1 MTCGLDM
8 HVSMFWVK
16 LDNLLVGYIGIYL
29 KKKKKKKKKEE
40 KLIIDKLFTE

>member
-16 LDNLLVGYIGIYL
+16 LDNLLVGYIGM
-29 KKKKKKKKKEE
+29 KKKKKKKKK
-40 KLIIDKLFTE
+40 KKGLIIDKLFTE